1 MTQEQKV
8 INAREFASL
17 AVSLLLNLTKHKL
30 KMNLQRL
37 RKLLLLSCQLA
48 VEFNKA
54 QTNRALRNT
63 LKHVRERVTSE
74 QIKLVC
80 KQGMAPPF
88 PVGWLSKQLNNIG
101 RIGSKSHEEFIKIG
115 ASL

>member
-1 MTQEQKV
+1 MTHEQKV

-17 AVSLLLNLTKHKL
+17 
-30 KMNLQRL
+30 
-37 RKLLLLSCQLA
+37 LLSCQLA
-48 VEFNKA
+48 VEFNKS
-54 QTNRALRNT
+54 QPNRALRNT
-63 LKHVRERVTSE
+63 LKHARERVTSD

-80 KQGMAPPF
+80 KQGIASPF

-101 RIGSKSHEEFIKIG
+101 RIGSKPPEEFIRIG

>member
-1 MTQEQKV
+1 MNMTHEQKV
-8 INAREFASL
+8 INAREFAS
-17 AVSLLLNLTKHKL
+17 
-30 KMNLQRL
+30 
-37 RKLLLLSCQLA
+37 LLLSCQLA

-54 QTNRALRNT
+54 QPNRALRNT

-74 QIKLVC
+74 QIKIVC
-80 KQGMAPPF
+80 KQGIASPF

-101 RIGSKSHEEFIKIG
+101 RIGSKSPEEFIRIG